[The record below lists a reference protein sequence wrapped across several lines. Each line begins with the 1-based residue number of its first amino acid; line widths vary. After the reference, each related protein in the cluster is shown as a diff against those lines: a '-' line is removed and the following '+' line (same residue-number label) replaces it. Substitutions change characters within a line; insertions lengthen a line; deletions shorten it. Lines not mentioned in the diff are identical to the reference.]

1 MEENMIKV
9 GEISHYYSKIGVVII
24 DLEKPLKV
32 GDTIAVKGANT
43 DFKQKVESMQI
54 EHQNVQEAKAGESI
68 GLKVVD
74 RARESDVV
82 YKIVE

>member
-1 MEENMIKV
+1 M
-9 GEISHYYSKIGVVII
+9 
-24 DLEKPLKV
+24 KV
-32 GDTIAVKGANT
+32 GDAITVKGVNT